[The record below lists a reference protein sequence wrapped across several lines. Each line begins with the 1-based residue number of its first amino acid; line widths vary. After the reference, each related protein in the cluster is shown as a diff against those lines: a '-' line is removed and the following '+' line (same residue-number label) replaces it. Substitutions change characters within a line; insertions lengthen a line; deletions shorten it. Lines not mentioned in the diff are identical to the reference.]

1 MRNPGIGRR
10 GLADGLL
17 QALVREHGFAADLD
31 YISPAGIVCRMPR
44 LRNGSAVRVT
54 GDWQPRLRM
63 VDLAVRIG
71 AVSVD
76 WRRVEHLALS
86 GVEA

>member
-1 MRNPGIGRR
+1 
-10 GLADGLL
+10 
-17 QALVREHGFAADLD
+17 
-31 YISPAGIVCRMPR
+31 MPT

-71 AVSVD
+71 GSLGG
-76 WRRVEHLALS
+76 LAAREASGVS

>member
-1 MRNPGIGRR
+1 
-10 GLADGLL
+10 
-17 QALVREHGFAADLD
+17 
-31 YISPAGIVCRMPR
+31 MPR

-71 AVSVD
+71 GSLGGLAA
-76 WRRVEHLALS
+76 RGALALS